1 MMLNP
6 SAMARFLAVRAVRL
20 GLVLVLS
27 AMIALGVYIT
37 YPGNDAFRQT
47 LTQMGLF
54 DRAIDAQLDSVL
66 DTMVASAEIGPS
78 GEVFFDR
85 PVGDARFL
93 EPNSGFY
100 WQVSGRDTS
109 RFPLARWGTAGLVQA
124 AVGHGPGRSTSIPT
138 SSPASRSGWSSA
150 RSPCPVAM
158 SNGSLSS
165 PARASRISAVVK

>member
-100 WQVSGRDTS
+100 WQVSGE
-109 RFPLARWGTAGLVQA
+109 
-124 AVGHGPGRSTSIPT
+124 GHEPFS
-138 SSPASRSGWSSA
+138 SRSLGDRRLGASSGGAWAGPVYVNSDQLPGEPLRMVERSITLPGSDVEWQFVVA
-150 RSPCPVAM
+150 RSREP
-158 SNGSLSS
+158 N
-165 PARASRISAVVK
+165 